1 SVRDSTSLLSAGQ
14 KLLVVFYEARRGLW
28 TWALKMKGLEL
39 GLVPGLPHPGLGNM
53 LLLVM
58 IFLPSMYCDMESVY
72 YSSYEIV
79 IPKSLTGRGSEDP
92 MGKASY
98 MLVMQGQKHLVHLK
112 VKRDYFMNSFPVYSY
127 HNGIPG
133 QEVPFISHDCHYEGY
148 IEGVPGSF
156 VSVNTCSGLRGIL
169 IKEEKSY
176 GIEPVESS
184 KQFEHVLYTMAHQVH
199 VSCSVTSKDSQV
211 VSTSWQQ
218 GSRKPQNLQALSYLW
233 SHTKY
238 VEMFVVVNNQRFQMW
253 GGDINETVQ
262 RVVDIVALA
271 NIFTRGINTE
281 VVLAGMEIWTEEDL
295 VEVPEDLEVT
305 LRNFNSWR
313 REKLVHR
320 VKHDVAHMIVGHHPK
335 GSMGQAFPS
344 GACSR
349 GFAAAVESFHH
360 EDVLLF
366 AALMVHEL
374 GHNLG
379 IQHDHSACI
388 CKDKHFCLM
397 SESITK
403 HGGFSNCSS
412 DYFYHFLHEQKGTCL
427 FNKPWHKGRKR
438 RESTC
443 GNKLVEE
450 AEQCDCGDACA
461 ENECCD
467 EHCKLKEEAQ
477 CDEGLCCSLCKFKT
491 RGQPCRVAE
500 RPCDLPE
507 YCDGA
512 SSSCPEDRI
521 MQDGSICN
529 QMYFCLKGY
538 CMDPNIQ
545 CIEVFGLGAKSASQ
559 SCYNLMNNKGDRF
572 GNCGFGGNNPIKY
585 SKCRDEDI
593 FCGKIICSGVTS
605 LPTIKLNYT
614 MVQVSH
620 EDDWCWSVDYFTT
633 SDMPDEGQVR
643 SYTSCAPN
651 KVCIDSVCR
660 DYAPS
665 TTACNPEK
673 TCNGKGVCNDLSHCH
688 CEIGSAP
695 PNCKAPGDGGSVD
708 SGPPG
713 LATPVENENSKN
725 NTLSSDVV
733 TLLIIIGSII
743 LLICF
748 IICLLWF
755 CGKKREA
762 EPIPEKAEE
771 AAGEEAAG
779 EEEAGE
785 EAAGEEEAGEE
796 EEKEAEEA

>member
-1 SVRDSTSLLSAGQ
+1 MSATGSVRDSTSFLSAGQ
-14 KLLVVFYEARRGLW
+14 KLLAVLYEARRVLW

-39 GLVPGLPHPGLGNM
+39 GLVPGLPHTRLGNM

-58 IFLPSMYCDMESVY
+58 IFLPSMYCDMGSVY

-112 VKRDYFMNSFPVYSY
+112 VKRDYFVKNFPVYSY
-127 HNGIPG
+127 HNGVPG

-148 IEGVPGSF
+148 IEGMPGSF
-156 VSVNTCSGLRGIL
+156 VSVNTCSGLRGIP

-184 KQFEHVLYTMAHQVH
+184 KQFEHVLYTMAHQAH

-253 GGDINETVQ
+253 SGDINETVQ
-262 RVVDIVALA
+262 RVVDIIALA

-281 VVLAGMEIWTEEDL
+281 VVLTGMEIWTEEDL
-295 VEVPEDLEVT
+295 VEVPEDLQVT
-305 LRNFNSWR
+305 LRNFDSWR
-313 REKLVHR
+313 REKLIHR
-320 VKHDVAHMIVGHHPK
+320 VKHDVAHRIVGHHPE
-335 GSMGQAFPS
+335 GSMGQAFLN

-388 CKDKHFCLM
+388 CKDEHFCLM

-412 DYFYHFLHEQKGTCL
+412 DYFYHFLHEHKGACL

-450 AEQCDCGDACA
+450 PEQCDCGDACA

-467 EHCKLKEEAQ
+467 EHCKLKGQAQ
-477 CDEGLCCSLCKFKT
+477 CDGGLCCSSCKLKIK
-491 RGQPCRVAE
+491 GQTCRVAE

-507 YCDGA
+507 YCDGV

-529 QMYFCLKGY
+529 KMYLCIEGY

-545 CIEVFGLGAKSASQ
+545 CVEVFGLGAKSASE
-559 SCYNLMNNKGDRF
+559 SCYNLINNKGDRF
-572 GNCGFGGNNPIKY
+572 GNCGFGGNDRIIY
-585 SKCRDEDI
+585 SKCRDEDV
-593 FCGKIICSGVTS
+593 FCGKIICSRIKS
-605 LPTIKLNYT
+605 LPTIKVNYT
-614 MVQVSH
+614 MIQVPH
-620 EDDWCWSVDYFTT
+620 ENDWCWSVDYFTT

-643 SYTSCAPN
+643 SHTYCPPN
-651 KVCIDSVCR
+651 KVCMDTVCR
-660 DYAPS
+660 DYNPS
-665 TTACNPEK
+665 RTACNPEK

-688 CEIGSAP
+688 CDRGNAP
-695 PNCKAPGDGGSVD
+695 PNCKDPGNGGSVD

-713 LATPVENENSKN
+713 LVPSEDENSKRIF
-725 NTLSSDVV
+725 SSD
-733 TLLIIIGSII
+733 LADLFSESSREQPRIGV
-743 LLICF
+743 F
-748 IICLLWF
+748 ISW
-755 CGKKREA
+755 KQASK
-762 EPIPEKAEE
+762 P
-771 AAGEEAAG
+771 AASYRDRPPLQ
-779 EEEAGE
+779 
-785 EAAGEEEAGEE
+785 
-796 EEKEAEEA
+796 KQI